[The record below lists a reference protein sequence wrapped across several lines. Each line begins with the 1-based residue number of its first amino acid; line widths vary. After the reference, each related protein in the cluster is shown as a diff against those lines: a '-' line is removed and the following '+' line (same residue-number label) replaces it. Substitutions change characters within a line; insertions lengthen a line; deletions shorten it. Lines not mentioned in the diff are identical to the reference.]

1 MSRQYLPSMAAL
13 FLGINIL
20 LYSGAASAQISGSQ
34 LPLTL
39 PETVNIALNA
49 NDPSVALWEQEALAF
64 EDRAIADSQLPD
76 PTLRVG
82 IANFPLSSF
91 DYNREAMT
99 QLKFGINQKFPKG
112 QTLSLTRD
120 KRTAQAQTSRAQKIL
135 RERQIVLDARLSWL
149 ELYYW
154 REARSLTLESQQKVS
169 ELGGVAEAVFA
180 SGRSSL
186 QDVLRVELETTAL
199 GTKLIDI
206 DRHSDIARANLERL
220 LGRFDGARELATHFP
235 ILPSIRSEG
244 EIRDKLARHP
254 SIQVLNA
261 LVETRSRDIDI
272 AQEQYK
278 PGFSV
283 DASYGLRDSRSDFGS
298 LGVSVSLPLFSKKNK
313 DYALSAAKRM
323 RASQI
328 LGRDAQTLELERSLR
343 REWAGYTRLGE
354 RITLYET
361 DVLARAGE
369 TRDAAM
375 IAYGNKLADF
385 SELVRAELAVLDI
398 ELTLARLRIDRAA
411 AQANLL
417 YLNGE

>member
-1 MSRQYLPSMAAL
+1 MFRFVMPSLAMLFVSLSTLMFSNTAL
-13 FLGINIL
+13 
-20 LYSGAASAQISGSQ
+20 SQ
-34 LPLTL
+34 VPLTL
-39 PETVNIALNA
+39 PETVTLALGA
-49 NDPSVALWEQEALAF
+49 NDPSVALFEQEALAF

-76 PTLRVG
+76 PTVRAQ

-99 QLKFGINQKFPKG
+99 QLKFGISQKLPKG

-120 KRTAQAQTSRAQKIL
+120 KRNAQAQAVRAQKTL
-135 RERQIVLDARLSWL
+135 RERQIVLDARQAWL

-154 REARSLTLESQQKVS
+154 REARELTVESQQKVS
-169 ELGGVAEAVFA
+169 ELGGVAEAVYA

-186 QDVLRVELETTAL
+186 QDVLRVELETSAL

-206 DRHSDIARANLERL
+206 DRNKDMARANLERL
-220 LGRFDGARELATHFP
+220 LGRFDGARPIANKFP
-235 ILPSIRSEG
+235 LLPNLSTEG
-244 EIRDKLARHP
+244 QVRDKLSTHP
-254 SIQVLNA
+254 SIKIFDANIV
-261 LVETRSRDIDI
+261 TKSRDVDI
-272 AQEQYK
+272 ASEQYK
-278 PGFSV
+278 PGFTF
-283 DASYGLRDSRSDFGS
+283 DAGYGLRDSRSDFGS
-298 LGVSVSLPLFSKKNK
+298 IGVSVSLPLFSKKNK

-323 RASQI
+323 RA
-328 LGRDAQTLELERSLR
+328 AQTLRRDTQVLDLERSLR
-343 REWAGYTRLGE
+343 RDWAQYTRLGE
-354 RITLYET
+354 RIALYEK
-361 DVLARAGE
+361 DVLVRARE

-398 ELTLARLRIDRAA
+398 ELTLARLRIDRVQ